1 MSRLAFIFIY
11 TILVSTLLTSCHQ
24 ESHQYALG
32 FYYWKTQFSLD
43 SKERSVVDSIQ
54 TGPLAVRYFDLD
66 INFRTGVVRPVA
78 PISFDLLHGLK
89 STEPVIYI
97 KNRIFNQRSDSAIAS
112 WATLTST
119 MIREINSAI
128 GIESPKVIQLDCD
141 WTATTREAFFF
152 FIEKMKEANPE
163 AEIISTV
170 RLHQIKF
177 RETMGVPPVSRAV
190 LMYYNMGKIECGQGN
205 SILDNSIGEQYLGN
219 LKSYPLPLDW
229 ALPTFFW
236 AIRCEQGQV
245 ISLIS
250 KTSREELTSP
260 YFSKINQD
268 QYQVERD
275 HNFKGIWVEKG
286 QVLKVEES
294 TMADL
299 HLALKLLEKYSDE
312 SPKKIYLF
320 DLDSLNIVKYNQFI
334 HEFSKH

>member
-1 MSRLAFIFIY
+1 ML
-11 TILVSTLLTSCHQ
+11 
-24 ESHQYALG
+24 
-32 FYYWKTQFSLD
+32 
-43 SKERSVVDSIQ
+43 DSIQ

-66 INFRTGVVRPVA
+66 IDFRTGVVRPVA
-78 PISFDLLHGLK
+78 PISFDSLHGLT

-97 KNRIFNQRSDSAIAS
+97 KNRIFNQRTDSAIAS
-112 WATLTST
+112 WAKLTST
-119 MIREINSAI
+119 MISEINSLN
-128 GIESPKVIQLDCD
+128 GIKSSNVIQLDCD
-141 WTATTREAFFF
+141 WTASTRDAFFS
-152 FIEKMKEANPE
+152 FIQKMKQVNPGV
-163 AEIISTV
+163 EIISTV

-177 RETMGVPPVSRAV
+177 KDTMGVPPVNRAV
-190 LMYYNMGKIECGQGN
+190 LMYYNMGKIECGEGN

-219 LKSYPLPLDW
+219 IKSYPLPLDW
-229 ALPTFFW
+229 ALPTFYW

-260 YFSKINQD
+260 YFSQINQD

-294 TMADL
+294 TIGDL

-312 SPKKIYLF
+312 SPQKIYLF